1 MGKMKHLFE
10 FFSLNFANFTGR
22 KTMMESYLKVFLAIV
37 FLGVLQWYLEQL
49 LGLHETILG
58 II

>member
-1 MGKMKHLFE
+1 
-10 FFSLNFANFTGR
+10 
-22 KTMMESYLKVFLAIV
+22 MMESYLKVFLAIV

>member
-1 MGKMKHLFE
+1 MKHLFE

-22 KTMMESYLKVFLAIV
+22 KTMMESYLKVFVAIV